1 MYNFL
6 RIFFV
11 GWWLFS
17 CSSNDVGRELKKANP
32 KDFGFLLLSVNTKEV
47 SLEKIQS
54 ILKAPAGWTIKS
66 IKIDDTSYAEV
77 MGISFNYFKIK
88 KPGTFSFSIT
98 LQKTGY
104 EDFVLKGI
112 KIKATFKADAKDF
125 SFKLLELTGAKEVTI
140 EQIKKNL
147 KAPAGWTI
155 KSLKIDHESFAA
167 VTGTSV
173 KDFKITIKKSGT
185 FTINI
190 TLQKTGYEDFVLKG
204 NIKATL
210 KADAKDFSFPLL
222 EVNAREVTIEQVKK
236 NLNAPAGWT
245 IKSIKIDDATY
256 ADVDS
261 QLKITIK
268 KPGTFAINITLQK
281 TGYEDY
287 VLKGIKIKATFLANA
302 KDFSF
307 PLLSVNTNEV
317 TIEQVKKNLNA
328 PAGWTIKSIKIDD
341 TTFADVD
348 SQLKI
353 TIKKSGTFAINI
365 TLQKTKWVDYV
376 LKGSIE
382 AKLPPIVF
390 GNLLFERA
398 TGTITGVTDRSIKTI
413 DIPNEIDGVAV
424 TTIGYRAFRYCSSLP
439 SVTIPN
445 SVTTIGEG
453 AFSDCT
459 SLTSVT
465 IPNSVTTIGEQAFAY
480 CSKLPSVTIP
490 NSVTTI
496 GDGAFSDCTS
506 LTSVTIPNS
515 VTTIGEW
522 VFEDCTS
529 LTSVTIGNSVTK
541 IDEWAFKNC
550 SSLTSVTIG
559 NSVKTIEYEA
569 FRNCSKLTSI
579 TIPNSVTT
587 IGWNAFR
594 NCSKLASVTIP
605 NSVTTIGDSAFRECS
620 SLPSVT
626 IPNSV
631 TTIGKYGFYKCSKLT
646 SVTIPNSVTT
656 IAPSVFLRCS
666 ALESVTIPNSVTT
679 IEAQAFAGCSALKSV
694 TVPRS
699 VTEIG
704 RLAFGYCS
712 ALTIRVPNSVT
723 KIGDNAFWGVV
734 KIERY

>member
-1 MYNFL
+1 MKKIL
-6 RIFFV
+6 MSV
-11 GWWLFS
+11 LLVSLFS

-307 PLLSVNTNEV
+307 PLLSVNAKEV

-341 TTFADVD
+341 TSYADVD

-353 TIKKSGTFAINI
+353 TIKKLGTFAINI
-365 TLQKTKWVDYV
+365 TLQKTEWVDYV
-376 LKGSIE
+376 LKGSIK
-382 AKLPPIVF
+382 ARLPQIVF

-398 TGTITGVTDRSIKTI
+398 TGTITGVTDKSIKTI
-413 DIPNEIDGVAV
+413 NIPNEIDGVAV
-424 TTIGYRAFRYCSSLP
+424 TTIGDAAFEDCSFLTSVTIPNSVTTIGKLAFKNCSSLP

-445 SVTTIGEG
+445 SVTTIGDA
-453 AFSDCT
+453 AFEDCS
-459 SLTSVT
+459 SLPSVM
-465 IPNSVTTIGEQAFAY
+465 IPNSITMIG
-480 CSKLPSVTIP
+480 KWL
-490 NSVTTI
+490 
-496 GDGAFSDCTS
+496 
-506 LTSVTIPNS
+506 
-515 VTTIGEW
+515 
-522 VFEDCTS
+522 
-529 LTSVTIGNSVTK
+529 
-541 IDEWAFKNC
+541 FKNC

-587 IGWNAFR
+587 IGW
-594 NCSKLASVTIP
+594 
-605 NSVTTIGDSAFRECS
+605 SAFNRCS
-620 SLPSVT
+620 SLTSVT

-631 TTIGKYGFYKCSKLT
+631 TTIGKHAFYKCSSLT
-646 SVTIPNSVTT
+646 SVTIPNSITT
-656 IAPSVFLRCS
+656 IPYA
-666 ALESVTIPNSVTT
+666 
-679 IEAQAFAGCSALKSV
+679 AFAYCSALKSL
-694 TVPRS
+694 TVPTS

-704 RLAFGYCS
+704 EVAFAFCS
-712 ALTIRVPNSVT
+712 ALTLRVPHSVK
-723 KIGDNAFWGVV
+723 KIGSNAFFQVNL
-734 KIERY
+734 IRY